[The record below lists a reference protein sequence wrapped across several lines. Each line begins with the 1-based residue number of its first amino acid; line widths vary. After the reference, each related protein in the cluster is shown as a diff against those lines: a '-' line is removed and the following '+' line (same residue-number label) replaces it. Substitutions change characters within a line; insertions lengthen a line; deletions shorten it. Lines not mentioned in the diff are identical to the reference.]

1 MRREGQQR
9 RRFAIG
15 AGAGSYL
22 IFAVI
27 FAHAVP
33 LAAEDAAGSGYHRAQ
48 EILLGGDG
56 GWDYLTFDEGARRL
70 YISRST
76 QVVVFDPDS
85 GKTVGVISETPGVH
99 GIAVAPE
106 LGTGYTSNGRDGT
119 VSVFELRTLRQRER
133 ISVGS
138 NPDAIVYEPSTKR
151 VFAFNGASK
160 SASVID
166 AQTGS
171 VIDTLALGGKPEF
184 AVADG
189 HGAIFLNIEDKS
201 EVEKIDARRLSIDA
215 RWPLAPCQNPS
226 GISMDVAHR
235 RLFVGCA
242 NRLMAIVD
250 VDLGRVVT
258 TVPIGAGCDATAFD
272 SQANLALS
280 SNGDGTLTVIRE
292 ESPDRFVVVDNVA
305 TKVGA
310 RTMAVDPQQRRVY
323 LVTAEFGTRP
333 AATADQPRPRP
344 PIVSGTFSLLVM
356 TR

>member
-1 MRREGQQR
+1 MRREGQR
-9 RRFAIG
+9 RLAIDTS
-15 AGAGSYL
+15 AGSCL
-22 IFAVI
+22 IFAAI
-27 FAHAVP
+27 LAHAAPV
-33 LAAEDAAGSGYHRAQ
+33 AAQGITGSGYHRAQ

-56 GWDYLTFDEGARRL
+56 GWDYLTFDEGTRRL
-70 YISRST
+70 YVSRSS
-76 QVVVFDPDS
+76 QVIVFDPDS
-85 GKTVGVISETPGVH
+85 GKTVGMIPETPGVH

-119 VSVFELRTLRQRER
+119 VTVFDLRTLRQRER
-133 ISVGS
+133 ITVGS
-138 NPDAIVYEPSTKR
+138 NPDAIVYEPATKR
-151 VFAFNGASK
+151 VFAFNGASRT
-160 SASVID
+160 ASVID

-171 VIDTLALGGKPEF
+171 VIDTLPLGGKPEF

-189 HGAIFLNIEDKS
+189 HGAIFLNLEDKS
-201 EVEKIDARRLSIDA
+201 EVEKIDARRLSIDVH
-215 RWPLAPCQNPS
+215 WPVAPCQNPS

-250 VDLGRVVT
+250 ADLGRVIT
-258 TVPIGAGCDATAFD
+258 TLPIGSGCDATAFD

-280 SNGDGTLTVIRE
+280 SNGDGTLTVVRE

-323 LVTAEFGTRP
+323 LVTAEFGPRP

-344 PIVSGTFSLLVM
+344 SIIPGTFSLLVM